1 MKKRFT
7 IVTPCRN
14 AAQYIG
20 ETIESIIS
28 QTAIISGRAELE
40 YIVCDGASSDNTVSI
55 IESYQ
60 HPAIKLISDPDT
72 GMYDAL
78 AKGLRMATG
87 DIVAYL
93 NAGDIYHKCAFDI
106 VLDIFETKNVEWL
119 TGYNVT
125 YNDKSYIVHFDLP
138 FKYRKRLFAC
148 GLYCHWLPF
157 VQQES
162 TFWSIA
168 LNRLID
174 FDQLSSFCLAG
185 DYFLWLQFSQK
196 TELKIVAA
204 QLGGF
209 KSHTGQLSEN
219 INAYRAEVKRMA
231 KKPMP
236 WDLVI
241 GGLDYLIWLS
251 GLRKLKKLFNKSG
264 LYIYDR
270 NKQKW
275 I

>member
-14 AAQYIG
+14 AAKYIG

-28 QTAIISGRAELE
+28 QTAVISGRAELE

-60 HPAIKLISDPDT
+60 HPAIKLISEPDT
-72 GMYDAL
+72 GMYNAL

-106 VLDIFETKNVEWL
+106 VLDIFETKKVEWL

-125 YNDKSYIVHFDLP
+125 YNEKSYIVHFDLP

-162 TFWSIA
+162 TFWSIS
-168 LNRLID
+168 LNQFID
-174 FDQLSSFCLAG
+174 FDQLSSFSLAG
-185 DYFLWLQFSQK
+185 DYFLWLQFSKK

-209 KSHTGQLSEN
+209 KSHIGQLSEN
-219 INAYRAEVKRMA
+219 INAYHTEVQEMV

-241 GGLDYLIWLS
+241 GGLDYLIWSS